1 MRETVDF
8 DKGWLFKKADAPREY
23 PTYKGF
29 AYTQAK
35 TERCRMG
42 PAYKNHVAVKNDFS
56 YTSEHNGE
64 SWRTVDLPHDYVIE
78 GIPDEKYNE
87 GLGFLPYENAWY
99 VKRFKLEECDKD
111 KRITLLFEGIATHA
125 TVYLNGCLMKRNFCG
140 YTSFEVDISD
150 VVDFDAENSLAVYV
164 DTSEHEGWWYE
175 GGGIYRHVKMIKTPK
190 LSVDLWGIFAK
201 PRLLDNGEW
210 QVDTEL
216 TVRND
221 GNSDSEFSALGEI
234 IDNDD
239 KVIASAKLDSTAKM
253 RDKCTVT
260 FTFNVKNPLLYS
272 PEEPNRYSMR
282 CTVYKDGDELDRDEV
297 KFGFRTFRIDPE
309 RGLFINGKHYKIKG
323 VCGHADSGLFGK
335 AVPDNIN
342 AYKVRLLKE
351 MGANGYR
358 TSHYPQSE
366 ALMEELDKSGFI
378 VMDEIRWFESTDDGR
393 AQLEMLM
400 KRDRNRPSVFFW
412 SLGNEEPYHITDM
425 GRRICETLVAD
436 ARRLDDSRA
445 IMTAISNSPTEATV
459 IGSCDV
465 IGVNYNWGVYDK
477 LHEMYPDK
485 AIFAAECCATGTT
498 RGWYREDDGN
508 RAFISAYDH
517 DTDSYFRGR
526 EFTWKFLN
534 EHDWLLG
541 GFQWIAF
548 EHRGEATW
556 PRLCSQSGAI
566 DLFLQKKDAFYQNL
580 SHWSDEPTVHILPHW
595 SHDGFEGKPITVF
608 AYTNLP
614 KVELFL
620 NGSSLG
626 VREVEKFGHAEWV
639 VPYERGCIEAVGY
652 DEDGSRAASDKQV
665 TPGKAYALKLTEDTE
680 GVRANGKDFAIFT
693 CTVIDEDGNELPE
706 ASPTVDFTATGTGRV
721 FSTGSDI
728 TDHSSLFSPRRRM
741 RAGKISVAVRISD
754 KGGKMTLIAESDGLK
769 RAVYEAEYPI
779 K

>member
-42 PAYKNHVAVKNDFS
+42 PAYKNHVVVKNDFS

-99 VKRFKLEECDKD
+99 VKRFKLDECDKD
-111 KRITLLFEGIATHA
+111 KRITILFEGIATHA

-150 VVDFDAENSLAVYV
+150 VVNFDEENSLAVYV

-210 QVDTEL
+210 RVDTEL

-234 IDNDD
+234 IAEGG
-239 KVIASAKLDSTAKM
+239 KVIASAKLDSTAKT
-253 RDKCTVT
+253 RDKRTVT

-282 CTVYKDGDELDRDEV
+282 CTVYKDGVELDRDEV

-366 ALMEELDKSGFI
+366 SLMEELDKSGFI

-498 RGWYREDDGN
+498 RGWYREDD
-508 RAFISAYDH
+508 H

-595 SHDGFEGKPITVF
+595 SHDGFEGKPIAVF

-614 KVELFL
+614 RVELFL

-693 CTVIDEDGNELPE
+693 CSVIDEDGNELPE
-706 ASPTVDFTATGTGRV
+706 ASPTVDFTATGIGRV

>member
-23 PTYKGF
+23 PIYKGF

-42 PAYKNHVAVKNDFS
+42 PAYRKHVTEKNDFS

-99 VKRFKLEECDKD
+99 VKRFKLDECDKD
-111 KRITLLFEGIATHA
+111 KRITILFEGIATHA

-150 VVDFDAENSLAVYV
+150 VVNFDEENSLAVYV

-210 QVDTEL
+210 RVDTEL

-234 IDNDD
+234 IDEGG
-239 KVIASAKLDSTAKM
+239 KVIASAKLDSAAKM

-282 CTVYKDGDELDRDEV
+282 CTVYKDGVELDRDEV

-366 ALMEELDKSGFI
+366 SLMEELDKSGFI

-445 IMTAISNSPTEATV
+445 IMTAISNSPAEATV

-614 KVELFL
+614 RVELFL

-706 ASPTVDFTATGTGRV
+706 ASPTVDFTATGIGRV

-769 RAVYEAEYPI
+769 RAVCEAEYPI

>member
-1 MRETVDF
+1 
-8 DKGWLFKKADAPREY
+8 
-23 PTYKGF
+23 
-29 AYTQAK
+29 
-35 TERCRMG
+35 
-42 PAYKNHVAVKNDFS
+42 
-56 YTSEHNGE
+56 
-64 SWRTVDLPHDYVIE
+64 
-78 GIPDEKYNE
+78 
-87 GLGFLPYENAWY
+87 
-99 VKRFKLEECDKD
+99 
-111 KRITLLFEGIATHA
+111 
-125 TVYLNGCLMKRNFCG
+125 
-140 YTSFEVDISD
+140 
-150 VVDFDAENSLAVYV
+150 
-164 DTSEHEGWWYE
+164 
-175 GGGIYRHVKMIKTPK
+175 
-190 LSVDLWGIFAK
+190 
-201 PRLLDNGEW
+201 
-210 QVDTEL
+210 
-216 TVRND
+216 
-221 GNSDSEFSALGEI
+221 
-234 IDNDD
+234 
-239 KVIASAKLDSTAKM
+239 
-253 RDKCTVT
+253 
-260 FTFNVKNPLLYS
+260 
-272 PEEPNRYSMR
+272 
-282 CTVYKDGDELDRDEV
+282 
-297 KFGFRTFRIDPE
+297 
-309 RGLFINGKHYKIKG
+309 
-323 VCGHADSGLFGK
+323 
-335 AVPDNIN
+335 
-342 AYKVRLLKE
+342 
-351 MGANGYR
+351 
-358 TSHYPQSE
+358 
-366 ALMEELDKSGFI
+366 
-378 VMDEIRWFESTDDGR
+378 
-393 AQLEMLM
+393 
-400 KRDRNRPSVFFW
+400 
-412 SLGNEEPYHITDM
+412 
-425 GRRICETLVAD
+425 
-436 ARRLDDSRA
+436 
-445 IMTAISNSPTEATV
+445 
-459 IGSCDV
+459 
-465 IGVNYNWGVYDK
+465 K

-508 RAFISAYDH
+508 RAFIIAYDH

-541 GFQWIAF
+541 GFQWISF

-595 SHDGFEGKPITVF
+595 SHDGFDGKPITVF

-639 VPYERGCIEAVGY
+639 VPYERGCIEAIGY

-769 RAVYEAEYPI
+769 RAVCEAEYPI